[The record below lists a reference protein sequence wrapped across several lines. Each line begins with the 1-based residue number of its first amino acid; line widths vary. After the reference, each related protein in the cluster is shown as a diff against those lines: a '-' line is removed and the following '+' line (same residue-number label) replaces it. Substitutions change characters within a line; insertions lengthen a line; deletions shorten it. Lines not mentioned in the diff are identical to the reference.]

1 MNMRL
6 LTALFSPRSSPACWR
21 VGSRLSGYVDGVL
34 AHAERREVSVHL
46 RECGKCALRYE
57 ELSRTRG
64 LVKKL
69 PSMAPPSELSVRL
82 REMALQEAA
91 CRRSIAHDESMAQF
105 ALEGMKQR
113 ASNLMRPLALPFAG
127 GLVSAMVLFSMLV
140 PSFPAGT
147 ARNLSNDVPT
157 AFYQEPSVKS
167 VAPFSI
173 SDDEIVVEVMLDDQG
188 QVIDYSLPQGK
199 VNAEIRS
206 EIENTLL
213 FARFTPALSFGQPMA
228 GKLLLSFRRSRID
241 VKG

>member
-1 MNMRL
+1 MRL

-91 CRRSIAHDESMAQF
+91 
-105 ALEGMKQR
+105 
-113 ASNLMRPLALPFAG
+113 
-127 GLVSAMVLFSMLV
+127 
-140 PSFPAGT
+140 
-147 ARNLSNDVPT
+147 
-157 AFYQEPSVKS
+157 
-167 VAPFSI
+167 
-173 SDDEIVVEVMLDDQG
+173 
-188 QVIDYSLPQGK
+188 
-199 VNAEIRS
+199 
-206 EIENTLL
+206 
-213 FARFTPALSFGQPMA
+213 
-228 GKLLLSFRRSRID
+228 
-241 VKG
+241 